1 MADQKDCSGR
11 SSFQKE
17 AGQVQEAIRQIK
29 SRAKGL
35 EQTATMEKM
44 LSLNAAIE
52 AGRAGKAGVGFAVV
66 AEEIGRMANES
77 AAIYREIQDLVRQV
91 EESMKRMEQESF

>member
-1 MADQKDCSGR
+1 
-11 SSFQKE
+11 
-17 AGQVQEAIRQIK
+17 
-29 SRAKGL
+29 
-35 EQTATMEKM
+35 MEKM

-77 AAIYREIQDLVRQV
+77 AAVYREIQDLVRQV
-91 EESMKRMEQESF
+91 EESMDRLEQNDL